1 MLSLAKAIALVCEE
15 EKKKK
20 KKCPKKILSAS
31 SWFVC
36 LGGVAVTGVERETD
50 TAKDRR
56 REDDA
61 EAADS

>member
-1 MLSLAKAIALVCEE
+1 M
-15 EKKKK
+15 KKK
-20 KKCPKKILSAS
+20 KKCPEKILSAS
-31 SWFVC
+31 SWFIC
-36 LGGVAVTGVERETD
+36 LRGVAVTGVERETD